1 LSADEITLHLPRE
14 RPFLGV
20 AHLVVGGLA
29 VRLDLSFEQL
39 EDLQVALGELLE
51 QHETEREIT
60 VSVRVESGTIHALVG
75 PFDGSLE
82 QELARDAGDALGLRR
97 VLETVVD
104 GVEVT
109 NRDGQPW
116 VELTKAM
123 KP

>member
-1 LSADEITLHLPRE
+1 MSPDEITLHLPRE
-14 RPFLGV
+14 RPFFGV
-20 AHLVVGGLA
+20 AQLVVGGLA
-29 VRLDLSFEQL
+29 VRLDLSLEQL

-60 VSVRVESGTIHALVG
+60 VSVRVEDDTIHALLG
-75 PFDGSLE
+75 PFDESLKR
-82 QELARDAGDALGLRR
+82 ELARDSGDAVGLRR

-109 NRDGQPW
+109 DRNGLPW

-123 KP
+123 KR

>member
-1 LSADEITLHLPRE
+1 LSADEITLQLPRE
-14 RPFLGV
+14 RPFFGV

-60 VSVRVESGTIHALVG
+60 VSVRVEGDTIHALVG
-75 PFDGSLE
+75 PFDESLE
-82 QELARDAGDALGLRR
+82 QELARDSGDAVGLRR

-104 GVEVT
+104 GVEVK

-123 KP
+123 KA

>member
-1 LSADEITLHLPRE
+1 LSADEITLRLPRE
-14 RPFLGV
+14 RPFYGV

-51 QHETEREIT
+51 QHETEQEIT
-60 VSVRVESGTIHALVG
+60 VTVRVEDETIHALIG

-82 QELARDAGDALGLRR
+82 QELARDSGEAVGLRR

-104 GVEVT
+104 SIEVT
-109 NRDGQPW
+109 NRDGAPW

-123 KP
+123 TP

>member
-1 LSADEITLHLPRE
+1 MSGDEITLHLPRE
-14 RPFLGV
+14 RPFFGV

-29 VRLDLSFEQL
+29 VRHDLSFEQL

-60 VSVRVESGTIHALVG
+60 VSVRVEGDTIHAVVG
-75 PFDGSLE
+75 PFDESLA
-82 QELARDAGDALGLRR
+82 QELARDSSDAVGLRR

-109 NRDGQPW
+109 DRDGQPW
-116 VELTKAM
+116 VELTKTM
-123 KP
+123 ER